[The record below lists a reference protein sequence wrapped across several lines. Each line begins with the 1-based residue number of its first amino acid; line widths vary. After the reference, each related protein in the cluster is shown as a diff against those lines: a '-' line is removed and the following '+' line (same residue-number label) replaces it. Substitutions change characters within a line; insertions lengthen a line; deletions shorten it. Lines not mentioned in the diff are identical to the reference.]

1 MVDRRL
7 GRAPVSGWHAM
18 RSSDAAM
25 TARRW
30 RQKVWLAVGALTLT
44 CATLVLGPWMRN
56 DALVVPKTKVVQTA
70 GSQGHV
76 LVTGGAGFIGS
87 HATML
92 LLEKGY
98 AVTIVDN
105 LSRGNKGAV
114 RELQRLDKNQR
125 LDYVQADLGDRNAVD
140 NMFRDRNFDLVI
152 HFAAIAYVGE
162 SVAEPL
168 QYYSNITVNTVILLE
183 TMKKYHVQD
192 LIYSSTCATYGNQE
206 KLPITEE
213 NPPLP
218 INPYGKAKLAA
229 EEVIRDFAKSNAEFK
244 AAILRY
250 FNVYG
255 SDPSGRLGEYPRPAL
270 RHYGRISGACF
281 DAALGNI
288 EELTIMG
295 TNFPTPDGTCIR
307 DYIHVSDLVNAHLA
321 AKKALSNPPALFNIG
336 TGKGISVK
344 EFVEACKR
352 VTGKPIKVKEQRE
365 ARPGDYAAVYADPK
379 KINTELGWYAQY
391 TDVEES
397 LRHAWDWRKAHP
409 HGY

>member
-1 MVDRRL
+1 MMSRPV
-7 GRAPVSGWHAM
+7 GRTYRSGLDVM
-18 RSSDAAM
+18 RTSDAAM
-25 TARRW
+25 AAKRW
-30 RQKVWLAVGALTLT
+30 KQKVCLALVALILT

-56 DALVVPKTKVVQTA
+56 DALHVPKTSKIQTA

-76 LVTGGAGFIGS
+76 LVTGGAGYIGS

-92 LLEKGY
+92 LLEEGY

-105 LSRGNKGAV
+105 LSRGNWGAV
-114 RELQRLDKNQR
+114 KELQRLDKQQR
-125 LDYVQADLGDRNAVD
+125 LEYVQADLGDRYAVE
-140 NMFRDRNFDLVI
+140 NMFSERKFDLVI

-168 QYYSNITVNTVILLE
+168 QYYSNITVNTIVLLE

-192 LIYSSTCATYGNQE
+192 LIYSSTCATYGNQD
-206 KLPITEE
+206 KLPITES

-229 EEVIRDFAKSNAEFK
+229 EEAIRDFAKSNPEFK
-244 AAILRY
+244 AVILRY

-255 SDPSGRLGEYPRPAL
+255 SDPSGRLGEYPRPDL
-270 RHYGRISGACF
+270 RRYGRISGACF
-281 DAALGNI
+281 DAALGDI
-288 EELTIMG
+288 KELTIMG

-307 DYIHVSDLVNAHLA
+307 DYIHVTDLVNAHLA

-344 EFVEACKR
+344 EFVEACKK

-365 ARPGDYAAVYADPK
+365 ARPGDYAAVYADPR
-379 KINTELGWYAQY
+379 KINKELGWYAQY
-391 TDVEES
+391 TNVEES
-397 LRHAWDWRKAHP
+397 LRHAWEWRKAHP